1 MTEPAR
7 PFFIPMIGIVALFA
21 ALGPGVGG
29 AMFIPLSVVFKPTIT
44 PDTIALLVLIAALFG
59 HAVGLIAAYV
69 VGIGPA
75 AATGFLYALWD
86 AAAPERWP
94 RALVAALIGGLI
106 AYGLALRLAPL
117 GASLEMAVDANTGS
131 PAAEWID
138 AASPDRIGVTLGH
151 AFVACGA
158 IAGLVCA
165 LAANLLAGEGQVHL
179 VLDAAQPVQQLVA
192 LHRILDLEHHRRD
205 QFAALGDERVVGGEL
220 VHDLRLAA
228 ALDRQHLVHLVPHG
242 VEILEIECRMRADLD
257 AAVLLERADALAVI
271 APFALVAIHRQ
282 DVGAGQ
288 VAEFR
293 HRPFSGSRP

>member
-7 PFFIPMIGIVALFA
+7 PFFIPMIGIIAVFA
-21 ALGPGVGG
+21 ALGPAVGG

-44 PDTIALLVLIAALFG
+44 PDTIALLVLLAALFG
-59 HAVGLIAAYV
+59 HAVGLVAAYV

-117 GASLEMAVDANTGS
+117 GASVEMAVDANSGS

-165 LAANLLAGEGQVHL
+165 LAANLLGLTMRPEFARPEG
-179 VLDAAQPVQQLVA
+179 AAPP
-192 LHRILDLEHHRRD
+192 
-205 QFAALGDERVVGGEL
+205 DEG
-220 VHDLRLAA
+220 
-228 ALDRQHLVHLVPHG
+228 P
-242 VEILEIECRMRADLD
+242 
-257 AAVLLERADALAVI
+257 
-271 APFALVAIHRQ
+271 
-282 DVGAGQ
+282 
-288 VAEFR
+288 
-293 HRPFSGSRP
+293 

>member
-7 PFFIPMIGIVALFA
+7 PFFIPMIGIVGLFA
-21 ALGPGVGG
+21 ALGPAVGG

-44 PDTIALLVLIAALFG
+44 PDTIALLVLLAALFG
-59 HAVGLIAAYV
+59 HAIGLIAAYV

-94 RALVAALIGGLI
+94 RAFVAALIGGLI

-117 GASLEMAVDANTGS
+117 GASVEMAVDGNAGS
-131 PAAEWID
+131 PAAEWIN

-165 LAANLLAGEGQVHL
+165 LAANLLGLTMRPEFARPKAAAPPGEG
-179 VLDAAQPVQQLVA
+179 A
-192 LHRILDLEHHRRD
+192 
-205 QFAALGDERVVGGEL
+205 
-220 VHDLRLAA
+220 
-228 ALDRQHLVHLVPHG
+228 
-242 VEILEIECRMRADLD
+242 
-257 AAVLLERADALAVI
+257 
-271 APFALVAIHRQ
+271 
-282 DVGAGQ
+282 
-288 VAEFR
+288 
-293 HRPFSGSRP
+293 

>member
-1 MTEPAR
+1 MSEQAR

-21 ALGPGVGG
+21 ALGPAVGG

-59 HAVGLIAAYV
+59 HAIGLIAAYV

-94 RALVAALIGGLI
+94 RALVAALIGGLV

-117 GASLEMAVDANTGS
+117 GASVEMAVDANGGS
-131 PAAEWID
+131 SAAEWIK

-158 IAGLVCA
+158 IAGLVCG
-165 LAANLLAGEGQVHL
+165 LAANLLGLTMQS
-179 VLDAAQPVQQLVA
+179 
-192 LHRILDLEHHRRD
+192 
-205 QFAALGDERVVGGEL
+205 
-220 VHDLRLAA
+220 
-228 ALDRQHLVHLVPHG
+228 
-242 VEILEIECRMRADLD
+242 EIQSPE
-257 AAVLLERADALAVI
+257 DALPPGEDA
-271 APFALVAIHRQ
+271 
-282 DVGAGQ
+282 
-288 VAEFR
+288 
-293 HRPFSGSRP
+293 